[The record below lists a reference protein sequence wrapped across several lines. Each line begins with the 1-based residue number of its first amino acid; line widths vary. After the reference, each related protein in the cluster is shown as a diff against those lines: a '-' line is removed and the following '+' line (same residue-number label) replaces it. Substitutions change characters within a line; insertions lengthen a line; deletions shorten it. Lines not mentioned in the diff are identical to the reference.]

1 MPAQMNARLGANAMV
16 AAETTPSA
24 PPKISVR
31 RRPSKSAAMPLGT
44 SHSRLTP
51 WKTPSA
57 RPICSQ
63 RKAAGRQQRDPDGVG
78 EAQGR
83 GKCVQIHAAKLFL

>member
-1 MPAQMNARLGANAMV
+1 MNARLGANAMV

-24 PPKISVR
+24 PPKISV
-31 RRPSKSAAMPLGT
+31 PQQIGGHAAGDLTQQADAVENALGQADL
-44 SHSRLTP
+44 R
-51 WKTPSA
+51 
-57 RPICSQ
+57 Q
-63 RKAAGRQQRDPDGVG
+63 RKAAGRQQRDPDSVG

>member
-1 MPAQMNARLGANAMV
+1 MNARLGANANGGGGDN
-16 AAETTPSA
+16 AQRTAEDQRA
-24 PPKISVR
+24 PPPQQIGGH
-31 RRPSKSAAMPLGT
+31 AAGDLTQQADAVENALGQADL
-44 SHSRLTP
+44 R
-51 WKTPSA
+51 
-57 RPICSQ
+57 Q

>member
-1 MPAQMNARLGANAMV
+1 MNARLGANAMV

-24 PPKISVR
+24 PPKISGH
-31 RRPSKSAAMPLGT
+31 AAGDLTQQADAVENALGQADL
-44 SHSRLTP
+44 R
-51 WKTPSA
+51 
-57 RPICSQ
+57 Q